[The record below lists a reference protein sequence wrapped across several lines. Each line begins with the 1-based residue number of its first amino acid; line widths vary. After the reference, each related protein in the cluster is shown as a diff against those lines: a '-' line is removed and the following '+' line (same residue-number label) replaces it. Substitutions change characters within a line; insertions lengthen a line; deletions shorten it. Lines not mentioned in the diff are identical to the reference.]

1 MNGNPCQTKEGRAT
15 FFLAYPLTFV
25 LHPVSAYN
33 RCVWRPIQT
42 SGLLWQSALPR
53 TTSCATRLIR
63 QRYNLLGHSLLLDL
77 LSSTGQRVISSI
89 TVPLDVIREYWC
101 PMHAHCISTLN
112 NVLPLLQK
120 RADRAAAQESATTFS
135 TEPLNWF
142 EQQRADNIAR
152 NRSMLAKLTF
162 PLAAPAATA
171 TASVDIAVQG
181 GHAAGKEIRLARDSK
196 GRFIGSAGSSEWRR
210 KHAKI
215 DSEQCTSSGV
225 RLPTTVKSSSDGSVV
240 IVPVVEG
247 SLAVA
252 CDMATWAQ
260 KCNVSMQAPSI
271 PHGED
276 LNGCTTSSNEQAAL
290 SCIVAGRASERLPE
304 ASTGGQMEAP
314 QASAEALANLGCEIW
329 LAGIPSEAVR
339 ENLFGVSK
347 AKNWKKKRR
356 LNAELQPAT

>member
-1 MNGNPCQTKEGRAT
+1 M
-15 FFLAYPLTFV
+15 
-25 LHPVSAYN
+25 
-33 RCVWRPIQT
+33 
-42 SGLLWQSALPR
+42 
-53 TTSCATRLIR
+53 
-63 QRYNLLGHSLLLDL
+63 
-77 LSSTGQRVISSI
+77 ISSI

-101 PMHAHCISTLN
+101 PMHALCISTLN

-152 NRSMLAKLTF
+152 NRSMLAKLAF

-196 GRFIGSAGSSEWRR
+196 GRFIGSSGSSEWRR

-225 RLPTTVKSSSDGSVV
+225 RLPITVKSSSDGSVV

-276 LNGCTTSSNEQAAL
+276 LDGCTTSSNEQAAL
-290 SCIVAGRASERLPE
+290 SCIVAGRALERLPE